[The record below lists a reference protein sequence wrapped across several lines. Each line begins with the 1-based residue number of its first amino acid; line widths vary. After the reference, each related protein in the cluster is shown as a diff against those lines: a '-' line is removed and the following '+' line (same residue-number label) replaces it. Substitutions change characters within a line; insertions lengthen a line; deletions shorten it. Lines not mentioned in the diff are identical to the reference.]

1 MLIYVYIEFSNYE
14 VGRQTYRRTADP
26 IRTDP
31 YSWPEPIYIYQFFT
45 FNVLHCCLFCHVLS
59 DVVDVNSHTQAVA
72 KGGLGAKRS
81 LFCWL
86 FEL

>member
-14 VGRQTYRRTADP
+14 VSVVKRIDVLLIPSALTHTHDP
-26 IRTDP
+26 NRSTSIN
-31 YSWPEPIYIYQFFT
+31 FFT

-81 LFCWL
+81 LFC
-86 FEL
+86 